1 MVGGEGYTA
10 PERVSPRGADNATN
24 PVLVCLPCIL
34 LVNRQDG
41 APYQKSSSLA
51 CAQLVPKI
59 LKTAPLDT
67 VRLERPVNCKHAV
80 STKYCETPL
89 DLFVQSIFD
98 VVCGMN
104 SPLLGGLEKK
114 DCALIDILDAV
125 SYN

>member
-51 CAQLVPKI
+51 CAQ
-59 LKTAPLDT
+59 
-67 VRLERPVNCKHAV
+67 
-80 STKYCETPL
+80 
-89 DLFVQSIFD
+89 
-98 VVCGMN
+98 
-104 SPLLGGLEKK
+104 
-114 DCALIDILDAV
+114 DIENRASGHSQIGATSKLQTCSEHKV
-125 SYN
+125 L